1 MKVYERF
8 NKYGFCLTKNK
19 KYKIQDEIGMHFL
32 DKVAEEV
39 KVGKTFSFVL
49 DNIDWEERV
58 HEMRSDNQNKSVH
71 AVATSL
77 VFDRVSSSHLDDEE
91 PQQSLAETD
100 IVNLVEL
107 EETELVDQFNSY
119 KKIAAEILY
128 EQIPAFSFLKNCNID
143 LSSEYE
149 AEMKS
154 KSVVVPFPVLLK
166 DEKKYSEIVD
176 VMVQLETWI
185 HEIYMKAGKIPDIRS
200 ESVDTNSPDPVT
212 SSSIPSTAA
221 SRPDQPLSHVHPA
234 TDPTD
239 PLANTRVPCYGD
251 QLSRVRLAGAKDLRA
266 GCHTARDRLDHIHP
280 IKVADW
286 HCKRSFLKV
295 NSNKIISLFSKLFI
309 FNEITLKINKSYE

>member
-1 MKVYERF
+1 
-8 NKYGFCLTKNK
+8 
-19 KYKIQDEIGMHFL
+19 
-32 DKVAEEV
+32 
-39 KVGKTFSFVL
+39 
-49 DNIDWEERV
+49 
-58 HEMRSDNQNKSVH
+58 
-71 AVATSL
+71 
-77 VFDRVSSSHLDDEE
+77 
-91 PQQSLAETD
+91 
-100 IVNLVEL
+100 
-107 EETELVDQFNSY
+107 
-119 KKIAAEILY
+119 
-128 EQIPAFSFLKNCNID
+128 
-143 LSSEYE
+143 
-149 AEMKS
+149 MKS

-185 HEIYMKAGKIPDIRS
+185 HQIYKAGKIPDIRS